1 MESGRNLRSRNIPSP
16 TKSPRKA
23 LEIDSTKKPV
33 EKSGGKPKAKTPAAP
48 KTVVASNSLRQAQ
61 DFIAKPSTRDAN
73 ASKRAKRGREEEE
86 EENENAALEIA
97 THEMTE
103 SYMREDAYALEIER
117 RQEKIIASI
126 ARYEPMI
133 ALAKKSLSGEPL
145 KEKLTEIKNK
155 LANLEEELVACNT
168 LRDRRYEEIFRD
180 TLESSKKR
188 PSKRPRIESTLAE
201 SEDLDVSDSK

>member
-1 MESGRNLRSRNIPSP
+1 MESGRHLRSRTVPSP

-33 EKSGGKPKAKTPAAP
+33 GKSGGKPKAKTPAAP

-73 ASKRAKRGREEEE
+73 VSKRAKRGREEEE
-86 EENENAALEIA
+86 EDENAALEIA
-97 THEMTE
+97 AHEMTE

-145 KEKLTEIKNK
+145 KDKLIEIKNK
-155 LANLEEELVACNT
+155 LANLEEELVACNA
-168 LRDRRYEEIFRD
+168 LRDRRYDEIFRD

-188 PSKRPRIESTLAE
+188 PSKRPRIESTLSE